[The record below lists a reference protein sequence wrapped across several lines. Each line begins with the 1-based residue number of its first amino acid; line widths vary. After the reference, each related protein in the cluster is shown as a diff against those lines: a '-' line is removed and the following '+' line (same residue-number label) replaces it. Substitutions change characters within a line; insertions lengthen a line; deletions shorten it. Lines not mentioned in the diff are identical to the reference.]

1 MKETQN
7 SLKQAQASFRNR
19 VPQFSDGLIFH
30 GAKVWTFLFPKISK
44 HFGAH
49 PQKSLRLSW
58 IASLKQHFYPFLISP
73 RFLEQVHVF
82 FFRGTTPF
90 SWLLLTQVAANK
102 AREAAKKSRGEML
115 FLEKV
120 CRGPARS
127 WSVLE
132 PRMTSEMGSKI
143 VDRNSV
149 ASGELT

>member
-1 MKETQN
+1 MTEAAELKETQN

-49 PQKSLRLSW
+49 PQKSLRLLW
-58 IASLKQHFYPFLISP
+58 IASLKQHFYPFLP
-73 RFLEQVHVF
+73 DFLNRFTYF
-82 FFRGTTPF
+82 FPEEPPLLVG
-90 SWLLLTQVAANK
+90 LLLTQVAANK

-120 CRGPARS
+120 CRGPAQL
-127 WSVLE
+127 VLE
-132 PRMTSEMGSKI
+132 HLGARDDI
-143 VDRNSV
+143 RN
-149 ASGELT
+149 GLENCG